1 MHKMRARKQPQGRS
15 APLWGAAEDRAF
27 AFFVKYDDSVPA
39 YMDSVYNYIHFAS
52 IWYDFPDYEDNSL
65 FIPARA
71 ISDSREIYHFRYV
84 QSLKYLKYSSRGRG
98 RPSSP
103 R

>member
-1 MHKMRARKQPQGRS
+1 MRRFDVSGPAICMKFRPRSNGGRS
-15 APLWGAAEDRAF
+15 APLWGAAEGRAF
-27 AFFVKYDDSVPA
+27 AFFAKYDDSVPA

-71 ISDSREIYHFRYV
+71 ISDSREIYQDNRADF
-84 QSLKYLKYSSRGRG
+84 LAPL
-98 RPSSP
+98 PC
-103 R
+103 

>member
-1 MHKMRARKQPQGRS
+1 MV
-15 APLWGAAEDRAF
+15 

-71 ISDSREIYHFRYV
+71 ISDSHEIYQQVLQFHYGKDGKV
-84 QSLKYLKYSSRGRG
+84 KS
-98 RPSSP
+98 
-103 R
+103 